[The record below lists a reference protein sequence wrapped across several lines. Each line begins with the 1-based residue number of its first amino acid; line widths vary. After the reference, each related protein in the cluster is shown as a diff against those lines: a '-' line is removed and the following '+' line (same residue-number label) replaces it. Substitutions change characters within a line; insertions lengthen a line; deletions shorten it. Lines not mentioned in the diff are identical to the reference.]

1 MGFLWRD
8 ARASC
13 GAHRA
18 RRGASSGATV
28 SGRLRPCSDAA
39 SRARASANVR
49 TRTAPRVCQSS
60 HASTS
65 AARRVHARAA
75 AVVRKFR
82 GDVRGLPRA
91 IRQGVNLSSWLFF
104 AAACTFAAAR
114 AVVAAPPPV
123 PPPASEAVQRAAFID
138 IAEHEREMR
147 QDAAK
152 SFPTDP
158 WSQDDAFHDL
168 ERKRAITFARGHSVR
183 TGDVLDAIDR
193 GMREGWAQ
201 TEEAG
206 RTSAPLV
213 ATVPPCRPRAI
224 Y

>member
-1 MGFLWRD
+1 VGILWR
-8 ARASC
+8 AFRVASS
-13 GAHRA
+13 GHRA
-18 RRGASSGATV
+18 RRGASPAATV
-28 SGRLRPCSDAA
+28 SGRLRPCSDAPF
-39 SRARASANVR
+39 RARAPAHVR
-49 TRTAPRVCQSS
+49 TRTAAGVCQSS
-60 HASTS
+60 HASTRV
-65 AARRVHARAA
+65 ARRVHARVT

-82 GDVRGLPRA
+82 GDARGLPRA

-123 PPPASEAVQRAAFID
+123 PPPANEAVQRAAFID